1 MSDPL
6 LNVPITPAQP
16 GLLLIIS
23 GPSGA
28 GKTTIAH
35 EVERALGAMPS
46 VSLTTRPKLAK
57 DTPGKRYEFVDRAGF
72 ERRRDAGE
80 LLEWAEVFG
89 NLYGTPRGPVEQA
102 LALGKLVLLEIDV
115 RGAAQ
120 VKAAMPAAMGVFI
133 LPPSEEA
140 LLHRLR
146 SRGRDDDATIARR
159 YAEARR
165 EIAEARASG
174 VYDRYVVND
183 GLARTIEEVVGLV
196 LAELSRRRG

>member
-1 MSDPL
+1 MSDTAHNAPSR
-6 LNVPITPAQP
+6 PAQP

-35 EVERALGAMPS
+35 EVERALGALPS
-46 VSLTTRPKLAK
+46 VSLTTRPRLAK
-57 DTPGKRYEFVDRAGF
+57 DTPGKHYEFVDRAGF

-80 LLEWAEVFG
+80 LLGWAVFG

-102 LALGKLVLLEIDV
+102 LAAGKLVLLEIDV

-120 VKAAMPAAMGVFI
+120 VKAAMPAALGVFI

-140 LLHRLR
+140 LLQRLR
-146 SRGRDDDATIARR
+146 SRGRDDEATIARR
-159 YAEARR
+159 FAEARR
-165 EIAEARASG
+165 EIEDARAGG

-183 GLARTIEEVVGLV
+183 GLARAVEEVVGLV
-196 LAELSRRRG
+196 MGEMARRRG